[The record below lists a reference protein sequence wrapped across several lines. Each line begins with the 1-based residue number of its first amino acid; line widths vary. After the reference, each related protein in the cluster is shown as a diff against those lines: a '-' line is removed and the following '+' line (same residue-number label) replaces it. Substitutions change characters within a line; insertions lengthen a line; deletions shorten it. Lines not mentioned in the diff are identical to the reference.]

1 MKTGFD
7 PEQFRLSPEEIAA
20 VKMEAVKKPSTSS
33 SRKPKGEIKFFP
45 FPKDV
50 MYALIRVNYA
60 PVWPLAA
67 AIYKRWYDDFKKR
80 NPVKLTSALLAEFEI
95 SKDQKSKGLKL
106 LEQTDCFIVERFRGH
121 NPLVTMKWILIK
133 D

>member
-1 MKTGFD
+1 MRPEFD
-7 PEQFRLSPEEIAA
+7 PDQFRLSPEEIVA
-20 VKMEAVKKPSTSS
+20 VKMEALKKSSTSS
-33 SRKPKGEIKFFP
+33 SRKPKGEIKFFQ

-60 PVWPLAA
+60 PVWPLTAA
-67 AIYKRWYDDFKKR
+67 VYKRWYDDFKKR

-106 LEQTDCFIVERFRGH
+106 LEQTDWFIVERFQGH

>member
-1 MKTGFD
+1 VLSD
-7 PEQFRLSPEEIAA
+7 EQIKEEQDRLTKSPGGL
-20 VKMEAVKKPSTSS
+20 PH
-33 SRKPKGEIKFFP
+33 SRKPKRDIEFYK
-45 FPKDV
+45 FPKAV
-50 MYALIRVNYA
+50 MDALVRANYMSVLTVA
-60 PVWPLAA
+60 MAV
-67 AIYKRWYDDFKKR
+67 YKGWYLDFKKR

-106 LEQTDCFIVERFRGH
+106 LEQTDWFIVERFRGH